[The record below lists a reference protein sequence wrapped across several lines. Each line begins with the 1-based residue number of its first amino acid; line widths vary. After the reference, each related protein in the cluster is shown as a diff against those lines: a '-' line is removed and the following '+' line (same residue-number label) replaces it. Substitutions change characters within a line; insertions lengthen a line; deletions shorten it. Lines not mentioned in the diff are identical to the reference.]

1 MACHYC
7 INCPRC
13 KSGCSICRRCA
24 CSPAEL
30 DAWLN
35 EQVKPFALTASQFI
49 QAAREAG
56 ADCLGIA
63 NDPESLA
70 ILEALEEPQKPET
83 D

>member
-1 MACHYC
+1 MASHYC

-13 KSGCSICRRCA
+13 KRGCSICRRCA

-35 EQVKPFALTASQFI
+35 EQLNPLMAQSSTYNGLQYLTVTPLVTQ
-49 QAAREAG
+49 E
-56 ADCLGIA
+56 
-63 NDPESLA
+63 NPEP
-70 ILEALEEPQKPET
+70 EEEVEQRPET